1 MEFARDNQA
10 GGSRHH
16 RLLLLQPLLDRDRHA
31 GGAEVCQRLQGE
43 VRHGARR
50 CRRAYYDAFG
60 LLTQAIKEAGK
71 MDRQAIRDA
80 LAKIQKYEGVTGTM
94 QFAGTGDPIKSAVI
108 LQIKD
113 GQFAWVANA
122 QP

>member
-1 MEFARDNQA
+1 
-10 GGSRHH
+10 
-16 RLLLLQPLLDRDRHA
+16 
-31 GGAEVCQRLQGE
+31 
-43 VRHGARR
+43 
-50 CRRAYYDAFG
+50 
-60 LLTQAIKEAGK
+60 

-94 QFAGTGDPIKSAVI
+94 QFAGSGDPIKSAVI

-122 QP
+122 AALELRSVEDSPRNARPRVVIRTYG